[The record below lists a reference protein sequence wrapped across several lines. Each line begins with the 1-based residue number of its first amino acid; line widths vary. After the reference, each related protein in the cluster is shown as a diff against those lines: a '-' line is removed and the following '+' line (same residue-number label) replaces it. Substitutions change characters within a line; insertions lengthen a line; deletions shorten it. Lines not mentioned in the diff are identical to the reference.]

1 MYRLVFLSGRHAG
14 KRLLVRQALTI
25 VGRDP
30 DCHLVLTDSPAIA
43 PRHAEFKETSAGVF
57 LTALTPDAPILH
69 NGAPLTTTLR
79 LTHNDQLDLGGL
91 LIQFQTIIAPHAR
104 FKSSPG
110 LIQPATLLL
119 AIVILIVEALML
131 GFMFDWRTR
140 LIRPDT
146 EARDLAW
153 AEEYRA
159 QVKAE
164 KEAKEKSGTAPANS
178 VIVLPGTTDTAPPH
192 VAATNE
198 PAATDP
204 RPPEP
209 PSSIAAAVLD
219 DADFAPATTNTP
231 LANLPPVSAADPAIE
246 TAQRILAEADA
257 AAQFADFAKAFRLL
271 NQLHQT
277 TPGFLP
283 AYAQHARL
291 LETRGDLEGAQ
302 YRWGQLLTLAPA
314 NSPFRRQASTERQRL
329 AQLQEQQTRI
339 LQHPLATDLA
349 SLPRIVYFTPPELQK
364 LLPTA
369 DVAEH
374 RLLRTT
380 LQLAPNAHL
389 FKNAQIQ
396 VFVTFYD
403 KDQSGHIAPSIALVT
418 TDPAAPGAAFA
429 DTRSVPY
436 TASYIVTHDQRAQAL
451 RATGQPTAFYGY
463 TLHVF
468 AGAILQDAIAKPKLL
483 LDRGI
488 QFAPP
493 DTPTR

>member
-1 MYRLVFLSGRHAG
+1 M
-14 KRLLVRQALTI
+14 VRQTLTT
-25 VGRDP
+25 VGSDP
-30 DCHLVLTDSPAIA
+30 DCHLVLTDAPALA
-43 PRHAEFKETSAGVF
+43 PRHAQFKESSAGVF
-57 LTALTPDAPILH
+57 LSALTPEAAILR
-69 NGAPLTTTLR
+69 NGAPLTDTVR
-79 LTHNDQLDLGGL
+79 LVHDDQLDLGGL
-91 LIQFQTIIAPHAR
+91 LIQFQEIIAPHTR
-104 FKSSPG
+104 LEPSPG
-110 LIQPATLLL
+110 LIQPITLLL
-119 AIVILIVEALML
+119 AIVILVVEAVML

-140 LIRPDT
+140 LITPDA

-159 QVKAE
+159 QVEAE
-164 KEAKEKSGTAPANS
+164 KEAKLKNGEAPASS

-192 VAATNE
+192 ATATNH
-198 PAATDP
+198 AAEAGT
-204 RPPEP
+204 RPDEP
-209 PSSIAAAVLD
+209 PTSAAAAVLD
-219 DADFAPATTNTP
+219 VADFTPATTNTP

-246 TAQRILAEADA
+246 AAQRVLAEADA

-283 AYAQHARL
+283 AYALHARL
-291 LETRGDLEGAQ
+291 LENRGDLEGAQ
-302 YRWGQLLTLAPA
+302 YRWGELLTLAPA
-314 NSPFRRQASTERQRL
+314 ASPLRQQASTERQRL

-339 LQHPLATDLA
+339 LQQPPATDLA
-349 SLPRIVYFTPPELQK
+349 SLPRNVYFTAPEVQK

-374 RLLRTT
+374 RLLQTT
-380 LQLAPNAHL
+380 LELAPNAHL

-403 KDQSGHIAPSIALVT
+403 KDAAGNIAPSVALVT
-418 TDPAAPGAAFA
+418 TDPATLGAAFA
-429 DTRSVPY
+429 TTRSVPY
-436 TASYIVTHDQRAQAL
+436 TASYVVTHDQRAQAA
-451 RATGQPTAFYGY
+451 RDTGQPAAYYGY

-468 AGAILQDAIAKPKLL
+468 AGAILQDAVAKPKLL

-493 DTPTR
+493 KHSPPGPT